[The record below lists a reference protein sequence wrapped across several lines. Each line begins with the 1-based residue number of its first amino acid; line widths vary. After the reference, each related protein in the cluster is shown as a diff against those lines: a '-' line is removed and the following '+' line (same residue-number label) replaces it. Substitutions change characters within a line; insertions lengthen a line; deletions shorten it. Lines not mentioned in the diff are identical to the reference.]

1 MTDIEIARSYK
12 PLPLQEIAKRIGLS
26 PDELYPHGRYKGK
39 VALAALD
46 RLKGKPQGRYI
57 LVTAINP
64 TPLGEGKTTTSI
76 GLAMGLCRLAI
87 ALSSRF
93 DSLHWD
99 RCLASKAE
107 EREEGMR
114 KLFPWRKSISI

>member
-46 RLKGKPQGRYI
+46 
-57 LVTAINP
+57 A
-64 TPLGEGKTTTSI
+64 
-76 GLAMGLCRLAI
+76 AMN
-87 ALSSRF
+87 
-93 DSLHWD
+93 
-99 RCLASKAE
+99 ASATVI
-107 EREEGMR
+107 
-114 KLFPWRKSISI
+114 WRAVP